1 MDVERECKVDQTH
14 KDDELLIELDM
25 VRGCVV
31 DIGVVIN
38 LVSLIE
44 WYEANYE
51 AKMKNGESSSIRVI
65 DVTISDECVGDV

>member
-1 MDVERECKVDQTH
+1 MDVEKECKVDQTH

-44 WYEANYE
+44 
-51 AKMKNGESSSIRVI
+51 
-65 DVTISDECVGDV
+65 

>member
-25 VRGCVV
+25 VRWCVV

-38 LVSLIE
+38 LVL
-44 WYEANYE
+44 
-51 AKMKNGESSSIRVI
+51 
-65 DVTISDECVGDV
+65 

>member
-44 WYEANYE
+44 WYEVNS
-51 AKMKNGESSSIRVI
+51 MMRLRWRMESVLVS
-65 DVTISDECVGDV
+65 EW

>member
-1 MDVERECKVDQTH
+1 MDVERECKVDQTP

-38 LVSLIE
+38 LVL
-44 WYEANYE
+44 
-51 AKMKNGESSSIRVI
+51 
-65 DVTISDECVGDV
+65 